1 MGRKAKIS
9 EERVFT
15 AIRLFEEQGK
25 AVNAGALKTYF
36 GVGCAVRYDD
46 LLNQYFLHGKVEQSK
61 AEQLEAVLL
70 PPNICDLIEQSIIT
84 QSENYRN
91 DLIRVFYAALETE
104 SKRKESMRVVLE
116 EHKTQHD
123 AERKYF
129 SEARGLT
136 AQEISILNEKI
147 LGLEGELELHKSEIV
162 ELEVRI
168 VESHNSFICLAQRD
182 NQKKH

>member
-15 AIRLFEEQGK
+15 AIRLFEKQGK

-46 LLNQYFLHGKVEQSK
+46 LLNQYFLHGKVVQSK

-70 PPNICDLIEQSIIT
+70 PTNICDLVEQLIIT
-84 QSENYRN
+84 QSDNYRN
-91 DLIRVFYAALETE
+91 DLIRVFYADLETE
-104 SKRKESMRVVLE
+104 SKRTESMRLVLE
-116 EHKTQHD
+116 EHKTQHS

-129 SEARGLT
+129 SDVRGL
-136 AQEISILNEKI
+136 AAKEISILNEKI
-147 LGLEGELELHKSEIV
+147 LGLEGELELHKSEI
-162 ELEVRI
+162 LDLQARI
-168 VESHNSFICLAQRD
+168 VESHNSFIYLAQRD
-182 NQKKH
+182 SHKTY

>member
-15 AIRLFEEQGK
+15 AIRLFEKQGK

-36 GVGCAVRYDD
+36 EVGCAVRYNN
-46 LLNQYFLHGKVEQSK
+46 LLNQYFAHGKVDQNKSEQI
-61 AEQLEAVLL
+61 EAVLL
-70 PPNICDLIEQSIIT
+70 SPNISDLIEQSIIT

-104 SKRKESMRVVLE
+104 RKRTESMRLALE
-116 EHKTQHD
+116 EHKTQLSV
-123 AERKYF
+123 ERKYF
-129 SEARGLT
+129 SDVRGLT